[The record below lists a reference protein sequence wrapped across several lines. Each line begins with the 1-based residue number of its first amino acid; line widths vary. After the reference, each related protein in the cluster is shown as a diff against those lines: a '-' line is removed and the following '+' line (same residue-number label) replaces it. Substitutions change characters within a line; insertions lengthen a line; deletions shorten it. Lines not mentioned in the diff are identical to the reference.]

1 MGSLVISNEDREGA
15 EIIYGAEECY
25 SHSVK
30 MLEAVGF
37 PKGVLPLRNLE
48 ECGWVQATGFV
59 WMKQKEPYEHFFTG
73 TNTRVRYDRVVTAYV
88 ETKKMK
94 KMTGVRSK
102 QVLLWVPIT
111 EMSITDADAAKI
123 YFKSA
128 VGIGRSFP
136 VSAFVDEEEEKKK
149 LDVDVACAIQRVP
162 RGSRGRRESS
172 VNREEDADASG
183 CERRR
188 TAMRSE
194 KTRKSSL
201 SLPFKERG
209 LKQEEEKKRKRKA
222 NSSHHQADHRR
233 SMSFPQLGMA
243 HHHEKKEKAGAP
255 PRGCMAVRVG
265 PEGQEQQRLL
275 VPVAHLSHPLFA
287 ELLDEAAAEYGFSQ
301 AGPIAIPCGIEHFRR
316 VQDAID
322 HEIGGGAGNH
332 HHHHH
337 HHHHLPHFAGCFGA

>member
-88 ETKKMK
+88 EMKKMK

-136 VSAFVDEEEEKKK
+136 ISAFVDEAEGQEEKKK
-149 LDVDVACAIQRVP
+149 LEVEV
-162 RGSRGRRESS
+162 
-172 VNREEDADASG
+172 
-183 CERRR
+183 
-188 TAMRSE
+188 
-194 KTRKSSL
+194 
-201 SLPFKERG
+201 
-209 LKQEEEKKRKRKA
+209 
-222 NSSHHQADHRR
+222 
-233 SMSFPQLGMA
+233 
-243 HHHEKKEKAGAP
+243 GA
-255 PRGCMAVRVG
+255 
-265 PEGQEQQRLL
+265 
-275 VPVAHLSHPLFA
+275 
-287 ELLDEAAAEYGFSQ
+287 
-301 AGPIAIPCGIEHFRR
+301 
-316 VQDAID
+316 
-322 HEIGGGAGNH
+322 
-332 HHHHH
+332 
-337 HHHHLPHFAGCFGA
+337 